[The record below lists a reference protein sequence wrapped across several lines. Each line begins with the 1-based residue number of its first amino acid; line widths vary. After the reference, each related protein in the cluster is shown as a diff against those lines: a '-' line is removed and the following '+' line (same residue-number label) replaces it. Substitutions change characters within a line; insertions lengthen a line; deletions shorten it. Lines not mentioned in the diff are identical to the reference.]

1 MTAIGQIRATPP
13 PWTTAGPNVEHV
25 MHEEN
30 PYIRPVEPVAPW
42 LGGKSRLANTI
53 ISWINTVE
61 HVCYAEPFVGMGG
74 VFLRRTRRV
83 RAEVINDYNRE
94 VSNLFRILQR
104 HYVPF
109 VEMLRWNL
117 TTRDDWQILHRTPA
131 DTLTDLQRAA
141 RFLYLLKTSFG
152 GKVTGQSF
160 GVDTT
165 GSGRFDVT
173 EVVPA
178 LEELHGRLR
187 GVTIECLNYSDFI
200 ERYDRPHTL
209 FYLDPPYYG
218 CEKDYGK
225 NLFEREDFER
235 MAAQLAGISGKFI
248 LSLNDTPEVRE
259 IFKAFTLFEI
269 KTVYTIGEAKNA
281 AELLIH
287 NLPSTPS
294 PAQGNLEL

>member
-1 MTAIGQIRATPP
+1 MQD
-13 PWTTAGPNVEHV
+13 
-25 MHEEN
+25 EN
-30 PYIRPVEPVAPW
+30 LSIRPVEPVAPW
-42 LGGKSRLANTI
+42 LGGKSRLADQI
-53 ISWINTVE
+53 IGWINSIDHT
-61 HVCYAEPFVGMGG
+61 CYAEPFVGMGG
-74 VFLRRTRRV
+74 VFLRRTRRA
-83 RAEVINDYNRE
+83 RSEVINDYGRD

-117 TTRDDWQILHRTPA
+117 TTRDDWDLLHRTPA

-152 GKVTGQSF
+152 GKVTGQCF

-178 LEELHGRLR
+178 LEALHSRLR
-187 GVTIECLNYSDFI
+187 GVTIECLDFGEFI
-200 ERYDRPHTL
+200 QRYDRPHTL

-218 CEKDYGK
+218 CENDYGK
-225 NLFEREDFER
+225 NLFARADFER
-235 MAAQLAGISGKFI
+235 MADLLKSIDGKFV
-248 LSLNDTPEVRE
+248 LSLNDHHEVRRV
-259 IFKAFTLFEI
+259 FSAFNLHEVETI
-269 KTVYTIGEAKNA
+269 YTISGDGKKA

-287 NLPSTPS
+287 NLQKTPS
-294 PAQGNLEL
+294 PPQAELAI